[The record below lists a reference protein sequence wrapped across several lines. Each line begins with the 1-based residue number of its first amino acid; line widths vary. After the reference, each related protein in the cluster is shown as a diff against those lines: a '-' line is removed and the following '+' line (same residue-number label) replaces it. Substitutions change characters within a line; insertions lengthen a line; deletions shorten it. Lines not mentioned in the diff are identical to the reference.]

1 MRVCMLGY
9 TFYEIDSRVRQ
20 YAKALSERGD
30 EVDFVGLGREGQL
43 AEEVVEGVRIFR
55 IQRRQFDEK
64 GKVSYLFKLLR
75 FLASSSMLLSRKH
88 LRNRYDL
95 IHIHSVPD
103 FLVFA
108 AWLARLTGV
117 KIVLDIHD
125 VVPEF
130 YASKFKVPP
139 GSLSYGSLL
148 LVEKLCAAFADH
160 VIVANDV
167 WREKLISRSLKP
179 SKCTTILN
187 YPMHIV
193 PQGHARHEARSKFII
208 LYPGSLN
215 HHQGV
220 DIAIQAFALVKD
232 LIPQSEFHIYGQGSE
247 FENILWQIQQLGLEK
262 RVFLRPQVS
271 HEEILRI
278 IESADLGVDPKRTD
292 GFANEAL
299 GGKIFEFMAL
309 AVPMVVSD
317 TVTNKHYFNDSVVR
331 FCRGGDAQDL
341 AHSILALHGDKDATR
356 RLVQNAS
363 EFVRG
368 YEWDVRIPIY
378 LQLVDSL
385 ALSAR
390 KMHTRKL
397 ESLF

>member
-9 TFYEIDSRVRQ
+9 TFYETDSRVRQ
-20 YAKALSERGD
+20 YAKALRERGD
-30 EVDFVGLGREGQL
+30 EVDFIGLGTKGQL
-43 AEEVVEGVRIFR
+43 AEEVVEGVRTFR

-64 GKVSYLFKLLR
+64 GKISYLFKLLR
-75 FLASSSMLLSRKH
+75 FLASSSLLLSRKH

-108 AWLARLTGV
+108 AWLARLTGA

-139 GSLSYGSLL
+139 GSLSFGSLL
-148 LVEKLCAAFADH
+148 LVERLCTAFADH

-167 WREKLISRSLKP
+167 WREKLICRSLKP

-220 DIAIQAFALVKD
+220 DIAVRAFALVKN
-232 LIPQSEFHIYGQGSE
+232 LIPESEFHIYGQGSE
-247 FENILWQIQQLGLEK
+247 FENILRQIQQLGLEK

-271 HEEILRI
+271 HEDILRI
-278 IESADLGVDPKRTD
+278 MERADLGVDPKRTD

-309 AVPMVVSD
+309 GVPTVISD
-317 TVTNKHYFNDSVVR
+317 TLTNKHYFNDSVVR
-331 FCRGGDAQDL
+331 FYRGGDAEDL
-341 AHSILALHGDKDATR
+341 AHSILALHRDQEATR
-356 RLVQNAS
+356 RLVQTAS
-363 EFVRG
+363 EFVRD
-368 YEWDVRIPIY
+368 YEWDVRISIY
-378 LQLVDSL
+378 LDLVDSL
-385 ALSAR
+385 VLSAR
-390 KMHTRKL
+390 KMQTRKL
-397 ESLF
+397 GSLF